1 MKLIENISE
10 SINDLQSQLDLIYY
24 FIQTLSIVILIVIF
38 FVLINFLRKTFGKD
52 RNTLEIIK
60 IRKTLEKIYESKK
73 KFWMRTLPV

>member
-38 FVLINFLRKTFGKD
+38 LVLINFLRKTFGKD

-73 KFWMRTLPV
+73 KF